1 VDLNHYATLQLAEG
15 DGPRIVY
22 ARFKDTRGFMT
33 LPVHTGVLVDTTPPV
48 LDLLLNHGSYL
59 ATTTEIT
66 VHVSYEDVLPAGEMW
81 ISEGYDLA
89 MARPME
95 YSRAFDWVIPADEG
109 VHTLS
114 VWVADVLGNM
124 GRASASVYYATQPP
138 VCQVFIEGGR
148 YSNATDPLEV
158 RVEAVDHYNQTVEV
172 QLSFGEEPADGTPWR
187 AIEEPLFLQ
196 VPPGTTDGTYDVFVR
211 GRSSIGLVGQVASAS
226 VVIDRTPPEVEV
238 LSPKDGHRYESAEA
252 VVDLRVE
259 SSDESG
265 VTSAHYIIA
274 GEEWTEFDPQAGAVR
289 LKLPD
294 MGDHR
299 VYVRVVDRAGNEEMV
314 EVSFTV
320 ESEPD
325 TAWLSAPVVMFL
337 LLMVLLA
344 LYLVWREMRNRE

>member
-1 VDLNHYATLQLAEG
+1 
-15 DGPRIVY
+15 
-22 ARFKDTRGFMT
+22 MT
-33 LPVHTGVLVDTTPPV
+33 LPVHTDVLVDTAPPV

-66 VHVSYEDVLPAGEMW
+66 VHVSYGDVLPAGEMW
-81 ISEGYDLA
+81 ISEGYDLDS
-89 MARPME
+89 ARPVE
-95 YSRAFDWVIPADEG
+95 FSRAFDWAIPAEEG

-114 VWVADVLGNM
+114 VWVADVLGNI
-124 GRASASVYYATQPP
+124 GRASASVYYATQAP
-138 VCQVFIEGGR
+138 VCQVLIEGGV
-148 YSNATDPLEV
+148 YSNATKPLEV
-158 RVEAVDHYNQTVEV
+158 RVEAVDPYNLTVEV
-172 QLSFGEEPADGTPWR
+172 QVSFGEEPADGTPWMTM
-187 AIEEPLFLQ
+187 EDPLLLP

-211 GRSSIGLVGQVASAS
+211 GRSSIGLVGPVASAR

-238 LSPKDGHRYESAEA
+238 LSPRDGHRYESAEA

-265 VTSAHYIIA
+265 VANAFYIIA
-274 GEEWTEFDPQAGAVR
+274 GEEWTEFDPQEGPVR

-325 TAWLSAPVVMFL
+325 PAWLSAPVVIFL
-337 LLMVLLA
+337 LLMVLLV
-344 LYLVWREMRNRE
+344 LYLIWREMRKEG